1 MILSPEDQ
9 AILDGKQ
16 GEVLQ
21 KVMKSVVVYG
31 ETFGADHLVPIA
43 GSPHLVTSFGAN
55 TIQPY
60 FDMLDELIEA
70 GLKSK
75 EPFTVDPR
83 PMEYERLNPGLVEKL
98 AFNLI
103 FGKQAPYEQQ
113 LKKLGL
119 KDENSFTCA
128 CYLPEVGNTPA
139 KGDFLAW
146 SESSAVVFANSVLG
160 ARTNRNSGGID
171 LMCDIIGKAPYFG
184 LLTDEGRHATWL
196 VEVKTSSKPNAQ
208 LLGSAIGIKVMED
221 VPYIVGMDR
230 FLGTGLNPA
239 TEAYL
244 KDMGAATAS
253 NGAVG
258 LYHVENITPEAVQS
272 NRSLLKPGYQT
283 YVIDDHELERVYQA
297 YPLLW
302 KDANAQ
308 PDYIFV
314 GCPHLARH
322 QLESWIDLLEN
333 QLRHYKANRLKIPV
347 YLFTAPDIQK
357 AFIAEKPDTHQTLLS
372 QQIHITSICPLMYMN
387 NPLCGRKPI
396 VTNSN
401 KLRTYTTARFY
412 LDEDVLQIAITGKLP
427 SQGGK

>member
-1 MILSPEDQ
+1 M
-9 AILDGKQ
+9 
-16 GEVLQ
+16 
-21 KVMKSVVVYG
+21 
-31 ETFGADHLVPIA
+31 
-43 GSPHLVTSFGAN
+43 
-55 TIQPY
+55 
-60 FDMLDELIEA
+60 
-70 GLKSK
+70 
-75 EPFTVDPR
+75 
-83 PMEYERLNPGLVEKL
+83 
-98 AFNLI
+98 
-103 FGKQAPYEQQ
+103 
-113 LKKLGL
+113 
-119 KDENSFTCA
+119 
-128 CYLPEVGNTPA
+128 
-139 KGDFLAW
+139 
-146 SESSAVVFANSVLG
+146 
-160 ARTNRNSGGID
+160 
-171 LMCDIIGKAPYFG
+171 
-184 LLTDEGRHATWL
+184 
-196 VEVKTSSKPNAQ
+196 
-208 LLGSAIGIKVMED
+208 KVMED

-322 QLESWIDLLEN
+322 QLESWIDQLEN
-333 QLRHYKANRLKIPV
+333 QLRHHKANRLKIPV

-357 AFIAEKPDTHQTLLS
+357 AFIAEKPDTYQTLLS